1 MSRNLDKNNVVKVGT
16 TLASQNTSPVTRGF
30 QGRRARRSR
39 NASHAPRSYST
50 AVQYWNKTAGYDSV
64 IVINEKLIN
73 EASAALFYSNFL
85 TFNGNVD
92 FSKGSKALPQD
103 VLKKVPS
110 TLNGFLKVRYRCKM
124 LYEPFI
130 DFKADK
136 TMTMSACLRLYIW
149 MMDGLELRFDASLG
163 VSVPLSVSL
172 NRSNQIA
179 IPFTKCK
186 ITEFKIKLK
195 GSQTDVANID
205 VAQMFSKAINDY
217 LTSTTRA
224 LTIELPVY
232 STYLPYTPHSPG
244 HEFNI
249 KLAAVEV
256 LDNEH
261 LAIGVNFLNHTGGNK
276 SALRAFAP
284 NSNLALA
291 LSKQAM
297 LDTYDFFW
305 NHTTWNKYINLTTTF
320 HIDWASKVIEFGFD
334 VQDVVSTLVSKFF
347 TMGFLEVGYEFE
359 DLEFFFTFQTALR
372 QKPGLDFIGGN
383 VVEITNLGEGIAVT
397 LEAVVHYIRTVEVDT
412 SGAIPD
418 KCTPWKDDIV
428 ISKRHEK
435 KQLFKINLGF
445 NRQNIKCCRGKL
457 YLDEDA
463 RALKVN
469 VEKISFGRIRESDCI
484 LRELGDKF
492 TSWLLNKLS
501 DIAVPMIPPIVVSP
515 AIKDM
520 SIPGVDVPMTIE
532 GKKLDIDTEG
542 VVAGAYLSFDEMKT
556 VMEPMPK
563 YVGNTNT
570 MEVHRLGCDCIFDTY
585 ETHQRGFYSLQK
597 ALSGGYDGCKKCLPA
612 FHRR

>member
-16 TLASQNTSPVTRGF
+16 TLASQNASSVVRGF
-30 QGRRARRSR
+30 QGRIARRSR
-39 NASHAPRSYST
+39 NATHAPRSYST
-50 AVQYWNKTAGYDSV
+50 AVRYWDKTAGYDSV

-85 TFNGNVD
+85 TFNGNID

-103 VLKKVPS
+103 VLNRVPS

-124 LYEPFI
+124 LYEPLI
-130 DFKADK
+130 DFKANK
-136 TMTMSACLRLYIW
+136 TMTMSACLRLYVW
-149 MMDGLELRFDASLG
+149 MMDGLELRFDGSLV

-195 GSQTDVANID
+195 GTKTDVANID
-205 VAQMFSKAINDY
+205 VAKMFSKAINDY

-256 LDNEH
+256 LDDEH

-284 NSNLALA
+284 NSNLALS
-291 LSKQAM
+291 LSKRAM

-305 NHTTWNKYINLTTTF
+305 NHTTWNKYINSTTTF
-320 HIDWASKVIEFGFD
+320 HVDLASKVVEYGFK
-334 VQDVVSTLVSKFF
+334 VQDIVTTLVSKMC
-347 TMGFLEVGYEFE
+347 TLGFLEVGYEFE

-428 ISKRHEK
+428 VSKKHEK
-435 KQLFKINLGF
+435 KRVFKICLGF
-445 NRQNIKCCRGKL
+445 NRQNIKRCAGKL
-457 YLDEDA
+457 YLDEEA

-469 VEKISFGRIRESDCI
+469 IEKITFGRIIESDCI
-484 LRELGDKF
+484 LRKLGDQF
-492 TSWLLNKLS
+492 NTWLLNKLS
-501 DIAVPMIPPIVVSP
+501 SIAVPMIPAIVVSP
-515 AIKDM
+515 AIMDL
-520 SIPGVDVPMTIE
+520 SIPGVNVPMTIE

-542 VVAGAYLSFDEMKT
+542 VVAGVYLSFDEMKT

>member
-16 TLASQNTSPVTRGF
+16 TLASPNTSPVARGF

-50 AVQYWNKTAGYDSV
+50 AAQYWDKTAGYDSV

-85 TFNGNVD
+85 TFNGNID

-103 VLKKVPS
+103 VLNKVPS

-124 LYEPFI
+124 LYEPLI
-130 DFKADK
+130 DFKANK
-136 TMTMSACLRLYIW
+136 TMTMSACLRLYVW
-149 MMDGLELRFDASLG
+149 MMDGLELRFDASLA
-163 VSVPLSVSL
+163 VSAPLSVSL

-186 ITEFKIKLK
+186 ITEFKIRLK
-195 GSQTDVANID
+195 GTQTDVANID
-205 VAQMFSKAINDY
+205 VAKMFSKAINDY

-256 LDNEH
+256 LDDEH

-305 NHTTWNKYINLTTTF
+305 NHTTWNKYVDYTTTF
-320 HIDWASKVIEFGFD
+320 SVDLASKIVNIGFD
-334 VQDVVSTLVSKFF
+334 VQSIVTTVVTKLLTF
-347 TMGFLEVGYEFE
+347 GALEIDYDFE
-359 DLEFFFTFQTALR
+359 KLEFIFNVKMAMR

-383 VVEITNLGEGIAVT
+383 VVEVTNIGEGFAIT
-397 LEAVVHYIRTVEVDT
+397 LEAIVHYVRKEIADT
-412 SGAIPD
+412 SLFVPD
-418 KCTPWKDDIV
+418 KCTPWDDDV
-428 ISKRHEK
+428 VVSKQHEK
-435 KQLFKINLGF
+435 KQVFKIKLGF
-445 NRQNIKCCRGKL
+445 DRENVKRCTGKV
-457 YLDEDA
+457 YLDEEA

-469 VEKISFGRIRESDCI
+469 IEKLTFGRLMDSDCP
-484 LRELGDKF
+484 LRKF
-492 TSWLLNKLS
+492 EDRFVTWLMNKLS
-501 DIAVPMIPPIVVSP
+501 DIVVPKIPAIVVSP
-515 AIKDM
+515 AIMDLN
-520 SIPGVDVPMTIE
+520 IPGVNVPMTIE

-612 FHRR
+612 YHRR